1 MYQLRN
7 NATKNINTEKL
18 TREVLSGIFI
28 YTDDVY
34 VTRSTKIGMKSV
46 YMHNCGAQKSPL
58 RMKFTRPSWED
69 L

>member
-1 MYQLRN
+1 MYQLRSN
-7 NATKNINTEKL
+7 TTKHTNTEKL

-34 VTRSTKIGMKSV
+34 ATRSTKIGMNSV
-46 YMHNCGAQKSPL
+46 YMHNSGAQKSPL